1 MHDLAPRPPPR
12 QRRPCDALLAR
23 RRRRVNPFRCP
34 HGLRR
39 LRRAGPAPRRYIQ
52 PRGRQCC
59 RVYYSCDTKLRKWV
73 PAPVYALLS
82 KTAVKQEIRYASQT
96 PPRLLPPP
104 GGPSRTPD
112 ASPVIG
118 DYLGQQR
125 GGERVGEAA
134 PAAGGGRAARAGRR
148 DALGEGCVG
157 ARAAQGQGGAVEAA
171 SAAVGA
177 ADQPHRAGPRRPS
190 ATPLAVLRSGSGG
203 SADGEAHREH
213 ARPTADPPPVR
224 VGLA

>member
-1 MHDLAPRPPPR
+1 MSASPTSTTRLATGARPSTPPAFPPAPAVRRAPRAPPPPCEAFPLPPRPPPT
-12 QRRPCDALLAR
+12 
-23 RRRRVNPFRCP
+23 
-34 HGLRR
+34 
-39 LRRAGPAPRRYIQ
+39 APRW
-52 PRGRQCC
+52 PRPSQ
-59 RVYYSCDTKLRKWV
+59 VH
-73 PAPVYALLS
+73 PAARA
-82 KTAVKQEIRYASQT
+82 AVL
-96 PPRLLPPP
+96 PRLLQLRHKAAQVGACARVRAPLQD
-104 GGPSRTPD
+104 GRQ
-112 ASPVIG
+112 AG

-134 PAAGGGRAARAGRR
+134 PAAGGERAARAGRR

-203 SADGEAHREH
+203 PADGEAHREH